1 MTLTCRTNMAESAE
15 ERRAR
20 LKAMRA
26 EAQAAVQQ
34 EDDVMEEDQRE
45 DRQQSSQDASVS
57 GKEDAEPVLRFRNY
71 LVKDDKSIA
80 HTKVIGRWIMFMTR
94 MTRSWRQG

>member
-1 MTLTCRTNMAESAE
+1 MSNKMAESAE

-26 EAQAAVQQ
+26 EAQAAAQQ
-34 EDDVMEEDQRE
+34 DDDVMEEDQRE

-80 HTKVIGRWIMFMTR
+80 HTKVIGRWICIF
-94 MTRSWRQG
+94 